1 MRISGWVCCFALLLP
16 LPTIAAAAG
25 PAHLVADLKTGSDP
39 FDLNSGAD
47 FNSYLAVDGRVVF
60 LGFLQPFGD
69 CGLWVTSV
77 DGGAERLADLCGGRM
92 IDSNSKL
99 RMDATAGSVAW
110 FEDLSGVLWRT
121 DGTGAG
127 TYPLGVRVSRQ
138 FFDTPPVLGPDGKTL
153 FFSGCAPTLR
163 YPDDCEPWRSDG
175 TLAGTRQIRDI
186 SPGPGSSQPTSFAPQ
201 RGRVLFIANGGL
213 WSTDGTKAG
222 TKALFRPPSRDVESF
237 LVHGTDVYVLA
248 GGDLWVFDTKT
259 GAGRFLRGFPI
270 EDGSHFNRI
279 AGVVLREAGG
289 RVFLYQFDLDHNL
302 YTFWETDGTRAGT
315 RALVPPP
322 AFSLANGQLFSVGGG
337 RLVFVA
343 AVGQSSSRLW
353 SVAPGTR
360 QPVPLAGC
368 PDGCP
373 TIRVDIPTPAV
384 VYHERLYFAGRDP
397 GHGVELWSTDG
408 TSQGTRR
415 VADLCP
421 GNCDGGPVQIRVAL
435 GRLVFADPKGDLWAS
450 DGTAAG
456 TVRLAAT
463 GVLPSPYIPLD
474 FAALGG
480 RLVFTAL
487 DPASGRQ
494 PFASDL
500 TPAGTDVLARIGG
513 LLAASSRPLGL
524 TAAGG
529 RAVFTACGD
538 SAAGLWGSDG
548 TPAGTVLLPGTE
560 RPCEANPDFDI
571 FRSAGGLA
579 YFDFDGQLWRTDG
592 TPGGTA
598 PILSQTASFKAPL
611 GGRLLFVT
619 DPADNEPSPEG
630 RDFTF
635 WTTDGTPQ
643 GTRQELTRR
652 FTSGPDRFYV
662 TTAGG
667 VVYFLATAPE
677 SGYGLW
683 RTDGTAA
690 GTFPLLGGLLQNDG
704 RPPQVASLGGKAY
717 FLAWARESAGYELW
731 ASDGTVA
738 GTVPVFPDL
747 AGRRPF
753 SPYGLTAFRD
763 ALYFF
768 GQPANDRGWGLW
780 RSDGTAAGTRLLR
793 ALERPAGDPFASEF
807 YPSALT
813 PVGDQLFFA
822 ANVAGS
828 GPELWKTDGT
838 RAGTVLVKDIAPGP
852 ASSRPRELTAAGG
865 RLYFTATDGVHG
877 DELWQSDGTAAGTTL
892 VQDILPGPASS
903 SPQDLTAAGGTL
915 YFTADDGE
923 HGRELWALPLP

>member
-1 MRISGWVCCFALLLP
+1 MRLYKQLFMILFLVASAAG
-16 LPTIAAAAG
+16 AAAG
-25 PAHLVADLKTGSDP
+25 PAHLVADLKTGSGP
-39 FDLNSGAD
+39 FDPNDGAD
-47 FNSYLAVDGRVVF
+47 FNSYLAVNGRVVF
-60 LGFLQPFGD
+60 FGFLRPLTD
-69 CGLWVTSV
+69 CGLWAAGAA
-77 DGGAERLADLCGGRM
+77 GGAERLADLCGGRM

-138 FFDTPPVLGPDGKTL
+138 FFDTPPILGPDGKTL
-153 FFSGCAPTLR
+153 FFSGCSPAPR

-175 TLAGTRQIRDI
+175 TLAGTRRIRDL
-186 SPGPGSSQPTSFAPQ
+186 SPGAGSSQPTSFAPQ
-201 RGRVLFIANGGL
+201 RDRVLFIANGGL
-213 WSTDGTKAG
+213 WSTDGTQAG
-222 TKALFRPPSRDVESF
+222 TKPLFRPSGPAVESF

-248 GGDLWVFDTKT
+248 GGNLWVFDTRKGT
-259 GAGRFLRGFPI
+259 GRFLRGFPV

-279 AGVVLREAGG
+279 AGVVLEEAGG
-289 RVFLYQFDLDHNL
+289 RVFLYQFDRDHDL
-302 YTFWETDGTRAGT
+302 YAFWETDGTRAGT
-315 RALVPPP
+315 RALGPPRD
-322 AFSLANGQLFSVGGG
+322 FSLANGQLFAVGGG

-360 QPVPLAGC
+360 QPIPLAGC

-373 TIRVDIPTPAV
+373 TVRVDIPTPAV
-384 VYHERLYFAGRDP
+384 VYHDRLYFAGRDP
-397 GHGVELWSTDG
+397 RHGVELWSTDG
-408 TSQGTRR
+408 TAPGTRR

-435 GRLVFADPKGDLWAS
+435 DRLVFADPKGDLWAS

-456 TVRLAAT
+456 TARLAAT
-463 GVLPSPYIPLD
+463 GLLPSPYVPLD

-500 TPAGTDVLARIGG
+500 TPAGTDVLDRIGG

-524 TAAGG
+524 AAAGG
-529 RAVFTACGD
+529 RVVFTACGD

-548 TPAGTVLLPGTE
+548 TAAGTVLLPGTE
-560 RPCEANPDFDI
+560 RPCEANPGFDI

-598 PILSQTASFKAPL
+598 PILGQTASFKAPL
-611 GGRLLFVT
+611 GDRLLFVT
-619 DPADNEPSPEG
+619 DPANNEPSPDG
-630 RDFTF
+630 RDYTF

-643 GTRQELTRR
+643 GTREAFTHR
-652 FTSGPDRFYV
+652 FNSGPDRFYV

-667 VVYFLATAPE
+667 LVYFLATAPE

-704 RPPQVASLGGKAY
+704 RPPQVASLGGKVY
-717 FLAWARESAGYELW
+717 FLAWTRSVGYELW
-731 ASDGTVA
+731 VSDGTA
-738 GTVPVFPDL
+738 GSAAPVFPDL
-747 AGRRPF
+747 TGPRPLA
-753 SPYGLTAFRD
+753 PYGLTAFRG

-768 GQPANDRGWGLW
+768 GQPAEDRDWGLW

-793 ALERPAGDPFASEF
+793 ALERAPGDPFRNEY
-807 YPSALT
+807 YPLALT

-828 GPELWKTDGT
+828 GPEIWKTDGT

-852 ASSRPRELTAAGG
+852 ASSRPGELTAAGG
-865 RLYFTATDGVHG
+865 RLYFRATDGAHG

-903 SPQDLTAAGGTL
+903 TPEDLTAAGGTL

-923 HGRELWALPLP
+923 HGRELWALPLPR